1 MILGGNI
8 VGRVAD
14 LVVVAV
20 GGSLV
25 PLPDPGLPLGAR
37 VQLQLVPGST
47 YTVRGGS
54 SRGTRRLVMLDGP
67 QRLVLRVPRAGDIPA
82 RLDLQLR
89 PVVAPRMA
97 RATSTEIL
105 AAAPDRDTVFIL
117 PPAIRAL
124 LPSSSG
130 PIPQ

>member
-8 VGRVAD
+8 VGRIAD
-14 LVVVAV
+14 SVVVSV

-25 PLPDPGLPLGAR
+25 TLPDPGLPLGAR
-37 VQLQLVPGST
+37 VQLLLVPGTT
-47 YTVRGGS
+47 YTTRIGS
-54 SRGTRRLVMLDGP
+54 ARGTKRILQLDGP
-67 QRLVLRVPRAGDIPA
+67 QRIVLRVPRAGDIPA
-82 RLDLQLR
+82 RLDLQVR

-97 RATSTEIL
+97 RATTTFID
-105 AAAPDRDTVFIL
+105 AASPDRDTTFVL

-130 PIPQ
+130 LIPQ

>member
-8 VGRVAD
+8 VGRIAD
-14 LVVVAV
+14 LAVINV

-25 PLPDPGLPLGAR
+25 ALPDPGLPLGAR
-37 VQLQLVPGST
+37 VQLMLVPGST
-47 YTVRGGS
+47 YATRLGS
-54 SRGTRRLVMLDGP
+54 SRGARRLLMLDGP
-67 QRLVLRVPRAGDIPA
+67 TRIVLRVPRAGDIPA
-82 RLDLQLR
+82 RLDLQVR

-97 RATSTEIL
+97 RATTTFID
-105 AAAPDRDTVFIL
+105 AASPDRDTTFVL

-130 PIPQ
+130 LIPQ